1 MPLRRVASLLVLTWA
16 AFGLAACGGSSGARG
31 YLYRY
36 GNGESF
42 IQWQR
47 HGHKVHG
54 TIRTT
59 QSCCVEGPAR
69 LLRGSFTVYGT
80 ISGSNVLLHYPH
92 GVTVNGTLHSYG
104 LLMRST
110 AYPVGIRYRR
120 ASVGDYSAAV
130 AQTEAAVQRL
140 KKNQVTE
147 KATTSTSP

>member
-1 MPLRRVASLLVLTWA
+1 
-16 AFGLAACGGSSGARG
+16 
-31 YLYRY
+31 
-36 GNGESF
+36 
-42 IQWQR
+42 
-47 HGHKVHG
+47 
-54 TIRTT
+54 
-59 QSCCVEGPAR
+59 
-69 LLRGSFTVYGT
+69 
-80 ISGSNVLLHYPH
+80 
-92 GVTVNGTLHSYG
+92 VTVNGTLHSYG